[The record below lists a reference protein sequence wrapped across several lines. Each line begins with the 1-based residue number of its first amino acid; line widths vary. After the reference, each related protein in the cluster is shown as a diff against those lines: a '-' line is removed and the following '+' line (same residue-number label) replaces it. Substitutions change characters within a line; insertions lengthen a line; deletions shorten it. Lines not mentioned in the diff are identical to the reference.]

1 MAHYSSLFTLGL
13 LSDRASPP
21 SSPKSNIFYKFRK
34 SSLPTR
40 SISKPTSELYAAS
53 PSEGLPQFTNPFAT
67 NSPVSEQSTELRS
80 FLSLDLAADKSLSS
94 SRLLSPL
101 DTAPLRSTNFP
112 PLQPLPS
119 LPPSA
124 PHSVPARRPSRDS
137 LRTLPSPRPA
147 PSSALPNVPSQRKDS
162 RAPPPILIPSPSL
175 FPPAS
180 SSSRLVAGRGSPTS
194 HRPPLSAPPVN
205 TCSPSRTSNHV
216 LPTPSP
222 VSPLSSPSF
231 RRTRQ
236 ESFMSFSP
244 AGTVTTSRTVRRRN
258 VERSNALAC
267 LEGRSR
273 TPGRVSRRMRR
284 RNFMS
289 MSDDDDEEK
298 ARDEDTEG
306 DADVEDDDDTPER
319 PHPTT
324 SMSSFV
330 LSPPPPSP
338 SPRTREGARLL
349 IDEEEDRVL
358 PPPASNF
365 QTQVQQKRKS
375 SSSSVSVS
383 KPKSRRGT
391 LESWFPLANFIDLK
405 DEELQG
411 WRGVVEIVNGL

>member
-21 SSPKSNIFYKFRK
+21 SSPKTNMFYKFRK
-34 SSLPTR
+34 SSLPTK
-40 SISKPTSELYAAS
+40 SVSKPSLEFYAAS
-53 PSEGLPQFTNPFAT
+53 PSDAPPQFTNPFDAS
-67 NSPVSEQSTELRS
+67 SPVSEASTELRS
-80 FLSLDLAADKSLSS
+80 FLSLDLAADKNLSS
-94 SRLLSPL
+94 SRLLLPL
-101 DTAPLRSTNFP
+101 DRAALNSTNLS
-112 PLQPLPS
+112 PLQPVPS
-119 LPPSA
+119 SSRSA
-124 PHSVPARRPSRDS
+124 PQSIIARRPSRDS

-147 PSSALPNVPSQRKDS
+147 PSSALPNLPSQRKDS
-162 RAPPPILIPSPSL
+162 RAPPPILIPNLSL

-180 SSSRLVAGRGSPTS
+180 SSSRRGSPTS
-194 HRPPLSAPPVN
+194 HHPPLSAPPVN
-205 TCSPSRTSNHV
+205 GRSPSLTSNHGF
-216 LPTPSP
+216 PTPSP

-244 AGTVTTSRTVRRRN
+244 VSTVTSSRTVRRRN

-273 TPGRVSRRMRR
+273 APGRVPRRARQ

-289 MSDDDDEEK
+289 MSDDDEEN
-298 ARDEDTEG
+298 RDDDTGG
-306 DADVEDDDDTPER
+306 DADVEDDSDAPEQ
-319 PHPTT
+319 PHTTT

-338 SPRTREGARLL
+338 SRSTRLRARLP

-365 QTQVQQKRKS
+365 HTHVQQKRAS
-375 SSSSVSVS
+375 SSSSVS
-383 KPKSRRGT
+383 KPKSRRST

-405 DEELQG
+405 DDDLQG